1 MEKAIILK
9 VNSEEVKRIGQ
20 SDARLGQLI
29 SFIGDLTIPLR
40 DNRFEALVKSIIGQQ
55 LSVKAAETI
64 YTRVEA
70 LCKRVTPESIILM
83 EETELRAAGLSKP
96 KISYVKDLAEKVM
109 SKEVDLYHLDQFGND
124 TIIRLMTP
132 IKGVGKWTAEMFLL
146 FTLGRMDVLSLGDVG
161 LQRSAKWLYNLDKQE
176 DGKKCLEKKA
186 SLWFPY
192 YTVASLYLWEAVNK
206 GYVDSFE
213 SLEEISMDGTS
224 VIN

>member
-1 MEKAIILK
+1 MEKAIIIK
-9 VNSEEVKRIGQ
+9 ANGEEVQKIRQ
-20 SDARLGQLI
+20 ADPRLGQLI
-29 SFIGDLTIPLR
+29 SKIGDLTIPLR

-64 YTRVEA
+64 FTRVEA
-70 LCKRVTPESIILM
+70 LCKRIEPESIIRI

-96 KISYVKDLAEKVM
+96 KISYIKDLSEKVM
-109 SKEVDLYHLDQFGND
+109 SKEADLYHLDQFGND
-124 TIIRLMTP
+124 TIIQLMTP
-132 IKGVGKWTAEMFLL
+132 IKGIGKWTAEMFLL
-146 FTLGRMDVLSLGDVG
+146 FSLGRMDVLSLGDVG
-161 LQRSAKWLYNLDKQE
+161 LQRSAKWLYNLGKQE

-213 SLEEISMDGTS
+213 SLEEVLASS
-224 VIN
+224 